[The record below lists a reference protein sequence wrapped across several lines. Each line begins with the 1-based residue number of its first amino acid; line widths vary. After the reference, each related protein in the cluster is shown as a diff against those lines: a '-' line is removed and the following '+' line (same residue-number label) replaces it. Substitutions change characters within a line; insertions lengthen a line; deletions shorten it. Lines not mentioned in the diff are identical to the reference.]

1 MTEFERLMLC
11 ICCGTSIGL
20 IAGCWVVIIKDAIIQ
35 HRIKKRLAKEKDE
48 Q

>member
-11 ICCGTSIGL
+11 ICCGTSVGIVL
-20 IAGCWVVIIKDAIIQ
+20 GCWIVIIKDIINLI
-35 HRIKKRLAKEKDE
+35 RKRFSKKNT

>member
-11 ICCGTSIGL
+11 ICCGTSVGIVLGCL
-20 IAGCWVVIIKDAIIQ
+20 IVIIKDVISLI
-35 HRIKKRLAKEKDE
+35 RKRFSKKNT